1 MLKFEEEDTNF
12 DGLKNLNDESFFASV
27 ILSFCHFV
35 MPDDAK
41 WGHHDVVHNW
51 HPTEVRNC

>member
-41 WGHHDVVHNW
+41 WGHHDVA
-51 HPTEVRNC
+51 

>member
-27 ILSFCHFV
+27 ILSCPMMLNGV
-35 MPDDAK
+35 ITMWAK
-41 WGHHDVVHNW
+41 A
-51 HPTEVRNC
+51 P

>member
-35 MPDDAK
+35 ILSCPMMLNGVITMWPII
-41 WGHHDVVHNW
+41 G
-51 HPTEVRNC
+51 TLLR